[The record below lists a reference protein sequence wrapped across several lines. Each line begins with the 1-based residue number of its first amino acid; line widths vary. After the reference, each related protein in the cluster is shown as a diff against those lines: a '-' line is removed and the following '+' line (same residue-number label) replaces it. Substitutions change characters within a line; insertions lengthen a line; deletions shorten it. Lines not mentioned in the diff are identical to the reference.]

1 MDPNT
6 GKVIEALVLAVVV
19 LFVTMMVRSAFRR

>member
-6 GKVIEALVLAVVV
+6 GKAIEALVIAAVV
-19 LFVTMMVRSAFRR
+19 LFVTMAVRSAFRR